1 MMRPNVHSYTRTAE
15 PPTAGSPSEA
25 PFYADDL
32 LPELQSTLA
41 TLADLDVGFEIA
53 RDSLEE
59 WSGSEEEKERCRA
72 EIEQAYRQAREPYLR
87 RLTQL
92 QEWFRPVRFTH

>member
-1 MMRPNVHSYTRTAE
+1 
-15 PPTAGSPSEA
+15 
-25 PFYADDL
+25 
-32 LPELQSTLA
+32 
-41 TLADLDVGFEIA
+41 VGFEIA